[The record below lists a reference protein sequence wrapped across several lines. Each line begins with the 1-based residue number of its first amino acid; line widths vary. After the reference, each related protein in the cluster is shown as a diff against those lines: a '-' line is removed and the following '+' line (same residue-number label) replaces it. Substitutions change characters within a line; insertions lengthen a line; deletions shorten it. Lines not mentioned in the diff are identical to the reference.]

1 MKLCCLDSTN
11 ALPEAAGISQVRAW
25 LTSRA
30 RGSEDA
36 PYLPPHRA
44 LPPARG
50 RSSTRST
57 PGHLRALPSSPARLV
72 SARRWW
78 RPASLHQWHVHPDLQ
93 YLGFLRSTLLHP
105 AGSRRAVKQDRA
117 NPRGSGSQAV
127 RMASGKHREAQHQ
140 LLPTSHSAGLG
151 RRKPPRPQAEGI
163 NEQNPLT
170 RPQSSV
176 LCSGPQQGTGLSPKT
191 PHARP
196 QQSTELP
203 GREATFGKASPPSP
217 ASIQPCL
224 GTPVTSFRAAPLVP
238 PRASSSPPTYLGAD
252 VQHQCLR
259 LVLLHLAAAPVGQRE
274 GAGLSWGSQGLEE
287 GERRGARAR
296 QPKQRGAAPALAL
309 HPLRNSENTH
319 RYQGRASSGTNRRNK
334 HKKNTQLQRVF
345 LQDVYS
351 C

>member
-11 ALPEAAGISQVRAW
+11 ALPEAAGITQVRAW

-36 PYLPPHRA
+36 PYLPPRRA
-44 LPPARG
+44 LLPAQG

-57 PGHLRALPSSPARLV
+57 PGHLQALPSSPARLV

-105 AGSRRAVKQDRA
+105 AGSRHAVKQDRA

-203 GREATFGKASPPSP
+203 GRAWAPRLLHFGEFSLCHP
-217 ASIQPCL
+217 AP
-224 GTPVTSFRAAPLVP
+224 AAAL
-238 PRASSSPPTYLGAD
+238 PPTWAQTSSTSACVSYFFTL
-252 VQHQCLR
+252 QP
-259 LVLLHLAAAPVGQRE
+259 LLWDRE
-274 GAGLSWGSQGLEE
+274 KEPG
-287 GERRGARAR
+287 
-296 QPKQRGAAPALAL
+296 
-309 HPLRNSENTH
+309 
-319 RYQGRASSGTNRRNK
+319 
-334 HKKNTQLQRVF
+334 
-345 LQDVYS
+345 
-351 C
+351 